1 MGSRSSLHE
10 NRLRF
15 NYDVTWLVAQTFFR
29 KVIPRRNTPYEL
41 DVRFMGT
48 GNTCYSYVRSG
59 LALPYIMAH
68 SIVPLFVP
76 NGKYRALIGRRVYP
90 SFLIIILLMVFSV
103 WQLKQFKRLYEH
115 IKNDKYL
122 VGRRLVN
129 YNHRNESQNQN

>member
-1 MGSRSSLHE
+1 MMSPDWWLKHSLE
-10 NRLRF
+10 KLYQDGIRRMNLTF
-15 NYDVTWLVAQTFFR
+15 VLWELAIPAIVTLGLA
-29 KVIPRRNTPYEL
+29 
-41 DVRFMGT
+41 
-48 GNTCYSYVRSG
+48 
-59 LALPYIMAH
+59 LALPYIVAH

-76 NGKYRALIGRRVYP
+76 NGQYRALIGRRVYP
-90 SFLIIILLMVFSV
+90 SFLIVILLMVFSV

>member
-1 MGSRSSLHE
+1 MMSPDWWLQHSLE
-10 NRLRF
+10 KLYQDGIRCMNF
-15 NYDVTWLVAQTFFR
+15 TFG
-29 KVIPRRNTPYEL
+29 L
-41 DVRFMGT
+41 A
-48 GNTCYSYVRSG
+48 
-59 LALPYIMAH
+59 LALPYIVAH

-76 NGKYRALIGRRVYP
+76 NGQYRALIGRRVYP
-90 SFLIIILLMVFSV
+90 SFLIVILLMVFSV